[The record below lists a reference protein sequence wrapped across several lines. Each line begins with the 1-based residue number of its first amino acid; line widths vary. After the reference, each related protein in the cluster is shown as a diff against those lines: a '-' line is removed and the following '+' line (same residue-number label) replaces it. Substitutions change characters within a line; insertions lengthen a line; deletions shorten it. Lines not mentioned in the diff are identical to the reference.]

1 MFWAVLSA
9 IGAGA
14 DAAYYIVN
22 KKFLQSLEPD
32 LLAAAGFLVG
42 GACLLTLSLARGI
55 PATGPDFLLAVGVD
69 CLLNII
75 GTTLAFRALRSTD
88 LSLAVPMLAF
98 TPLFLIGTAALILH
112 EIPSAIGILGII
124 VIAAGSYVLNTTE
137 GHTGLMAPFRAMV
150 RDPGVFSMLVVAF
163 LYAVVINFD
172 KMVVTNSDTVF
183 GSGLVFSLLG
193 VAFLGIFLLKQYIG
207 RFHGRIAGG
216 AAADPSPDRTA
227 GAWRDLAAAA
237 LIVGFFLT
245 IETIAINQAYLQQI
259 VPYVSAIKRTSILIT
274 VVYGTLVF
282 REKELLRR
290 VSGAGLMVIGV
301 ILILLFP

>member
-9 IGAGA
+9 IGACA

-22 KKFLQSLEPD
+22 KRFLRSLEPD

-42 GACLLTLSLARGI
+42 GVCLLAIALARGI

-69 CLLNII
+69 CILNII

-98 TPLFLIGTAALILH
+98 TPLFLIGTAAVILH
-112 EIPSAIGILGII
+112 EIPSAIGVLGII
-124 VIAAGSYVLNTTE
+124 VIAAGSYVLNAAQ
-137 GHTGLMAPFRAMV
+137 GHTGLMDPFRAMV

-183 GSGLVFSLLG
+183 GSGIVFSLLG
-193 VAFLGIFLLKQYIG
+193 AAFLGIFLLKQFIG
-207 RFHGRIAGG
+207 RFRGRIASE
-216 AAADPSPDRTA
+216 AAADPATPRAT
-227 GAWRDLAAAA
+227 GTWRDLAAAA
-237 LIVGFFLT
+237 LIVGIFLT
-245 IETIAINQAYLQQI
+245 IETVAINQAYLQQI

-290 VSGAGLMVIGV
+290 ISGAGLMVLGV